1 MRPMTEVE
9 QVEFMSEAKTAGLA
23 VQQEIRN
30 KIRHSDG
37 DTAALFSQLGRLN
50 GDLRVLEAELKR
62 L

>member
-1 MRPMTEVE
+1 MTPMTDAE
-9 QVEFMSEAKTAGLA
+9 QVEFMAEAKKAGLA
-23 VQQEIRN
+23 AQQEIRN

-37 DTAALFSQLGRLN
+37 DTAALFGQLGRLN

>member
-1 MRPMTEVE
+1 MRPMTDAE
-9 QVEFMSEAKTAGLA
+9 QVEFMAEAKKAGLA

-30 KIRHSDG
+30 KIRHGDG
-37 DTAALFSQLGRLN
+37 DTSALFNQLGRLN